1 MKDAEHQK
9 KIQEEALKAK
19 EEEMDKLKKK
29 MEDKV
34 ATAQIAVEEMRR
46 DNVSLSEEMSGLS
59 AAYNSLEE
67 QYHRSNNSASVAVGG
82 GSTPAAGEATEMT
95 AGGETAAEDG
105 GAGAS
110 SGEAAAENP
119 GRSNSHE
126 VQSLREENSRLQED
140 VRAAN
145 EWMVSMN

>member
-19 EEEMDKLKKK
+19 EEEMDKLKKE

-46 DNVSLSEEMSGLS
+46 DNVTLSEEMSGLS

-67 QYHRSNNSASVAVGG
+67 QYHRSNSSASAVGG
-82 GSTPAAGEATEMT
+82 GSTPAAGEAIEMT
-95 AGGETAAEDG
+95 TGRETAAEDG
-105 GAGAS
+105 GAGTS